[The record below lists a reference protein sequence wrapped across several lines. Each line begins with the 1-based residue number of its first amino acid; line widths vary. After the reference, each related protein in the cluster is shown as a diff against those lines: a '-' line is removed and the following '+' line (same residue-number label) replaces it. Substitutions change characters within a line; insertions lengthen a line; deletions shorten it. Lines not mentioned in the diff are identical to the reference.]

1 MNNGK
6 TETGYNIPEKIE
18 SIKFIMKLIGSA
30 CLKYKTKDRL
40 KNDNAIKGIIIAN
53 KSINEIIKDI
63 GKKLYLPIICK
74 KYIKMNFRML
84 LIKGYIDV
92 QKNKY
97 IGLMRD
103 MNNIST

>member
-53 KSINEIIKDI
+53 KRINEIIKDI

-74 KYIKMNFRML
+74 KSI
-84 LIKGYIDV
+84 
-92 QKNKY
+92 
-97 IGLMRD
+97 
-103 MNNIST
+103 